1 MTHNYK
7 DNIASNYKML
17 LEIQSHI
24 CEHGYGVF
32 NHPAFLLRKNLWP
45 NLELLIFECMMFLLK
60 CFYVWYAIVRL
71 KMQSTPDDLLS
82 YTFAT
87 FPSLAPSHLFSG
99 RACALHTSKRHFL
112 TLSTS
117 LILSSSPFPSTKW
130 KFKKL
135 SSLQQSIFSCLLS
148 WEASIVSVWAKLW
161 VSNSQSADP

>member
-1 MTHNYK
+1 MVMVFLITQHFYFARISDLIYK
-7 DNIASNYKML
+7 YNIFNTTWVL
-17 LEIQSHI
+17 L
-24 CEHGYGVF
+24 
-32 NHPAFLLRKNLWP
+32 N
-45 NLELLIFECMMFLLK
+45 
-60 CFYVWYAIVRL
+60 CFHVVRYAIIRL

-117 LILSSSPFPSTKW
+117 LTLSSSPFPSAKC
-130 KFKKL
+130 KFKNPP
-135 SSLQQSIFSCLLS
+135 SLQKSTSSCLLS
-148 WEASIVSVWAKLW
+148 WEAAIVSVWYSLW